1 MESSPG
7 AVPVFLSSASAG
19 STVPGPALCASRGRV
34 RKCVLVAAS
43 RCAGQGDRE
52 AFVRRVPRVT
62 EGSWCPRDY
71 SSDRFWLPASRSR
84 FLRTQGQLGPGSAGG
99 TGQSVQECWRPSP
112 LGPLRPQAKL
122 QGTLAYCSPR
132 DEDPLVPVCPG
143 FAPVSH

>member
-19 STVPGPALCASRGRV
+19 SIVPGPALCASRGRV

-43 RCAGQGDRE
+43 RCAGQGDRV

-99 TGQSVQECWRPSP
+99 TGSKRPGAPLPWVPCAHRPSSR
-112 LGPLRPQAKL
+112 GPSPAVARVTRTRSFQSAQALPQ
-122 QGTLAYCSPR
+122 
-132 DEDPLVPVCPG
+132 
-143 FAPVSH
+143 SH

>member
-7 AVPVFLSSASAG
+7 AVPVFLSSASAR

-71 SSDRFWLPASRSR
+71 SSDRFWLPASRSW
-84 FLRTQGQLGPGSAGG
+84 FLRTQGQLGPGSAG
-99 TGQSVQECWRPSP
+99 PSP

-122 QGTLAYCSPR
+122 QGALACCSPR